1 MHRGPKISDKDFLKR
16 LPSGLKSLDLNISS
30 KAFDLKNLNRFI
42 ELEILSLHKCCKNL
56 GVISELKQLQ
66 ALKLH
71 GITPESYAY
80 INSLPKLK
88 RLSISGGNAGDLS
101 GLYGNE
107 MITGLY
113 LFRLAKL
120 ENLSLLAGLPN
131 LRTAEIGQLTNVK
144 NLPNL
149 SESHIENLCFENM
162 KGLLDF
168 TSLEAAPH
176 IKTVTET
183 VCPTALDVD
192 AILPVLR
199 NENLEK
205 CAFYTSSDK
214 RNKAIS
220 QAIEAHGKVCESN
233 VYKVRRELFPDGWM

>member
-1 MHRGPKISDKDFLKR
+1 
-16 LPSGLKSLDLNISS
+16 
-30 KAFDLKNLNRFI
+30 
-42 ELEILSLHKCCKNL
+42 
-56 GVISELKQLQ
+56 
-66 ALKLH
+66 
-71 GITPESYAY
+71 
-80 INSLPKLK
+80 
-88 RLSISGGNAGDLS
+88 
-101 GLYGNE
+101 
-107 MITGLY
+107 MIRGLY

-131 LRTAEIGQLTNVK
+131 LRTAEIGQLINVK

-149 SESHIENLCFENM
+149 SESLIENLCFENM

-168 TSLEAAPH
+168 TSLEAAPY

-183 VCPTALDVD
+183 VCPTTLDVD
-192 AILPVLR
+192 TILPVLR

-214 RNKAIS
+214 RNMAIS
-220 QAIEAHGKVCESN
+220 RAIEAHGKVCESN